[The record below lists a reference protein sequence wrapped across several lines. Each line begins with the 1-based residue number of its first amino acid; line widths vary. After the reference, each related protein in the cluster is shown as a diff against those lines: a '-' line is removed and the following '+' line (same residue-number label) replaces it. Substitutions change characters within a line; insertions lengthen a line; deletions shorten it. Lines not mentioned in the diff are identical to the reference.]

1 MWLLWKVIQ
10 VSDIAKRRYERIPA
24 VLFGT
29 QKLSEGIRSHLGI
42 QANSTPQRADVNH
55 THRHKLAAYHLPKHV
70 CRTVSGSAGCCG
82 FV

>member
-10 VSDIAKRRYERIPA
+10 VSDMAKRRYERIPA

-42 QANSTPQRADVNH
+42 QANSTPKRADVNH
-55 THRHKLAAYHLPKHV
+55 TH
-70 CRTVSGSAGCCG
+70 
-82 FV
+82 